1 MSKIVSGQ
9 LDVDR
14 LDYLLRDS
22 HYAGVTY
29 GLYDIGRIIDQ
40 LAIVDNKFVVLEGG
54 YEVVEQLIFARYQ
67 MYQQVYFHKTKRAF
81 ELMLQKCG
89 QILKENKM
97 LEIPTLDD
105 LKTEKGQEEYLKCDS
120 LFYHIC
126 NYFNFRWI
134 FFIINFILE
143 PPIMPYYETYSP
155 STYRKPEDTGA
166 AGPDNSVKVLEPIQK
181 ALTKKLQEIGI
192 ADHEFLTDVTERSP
206 YNLVPDYIAEQGD
219 DDPESNAI
227 RIFYKH
233 NHYSEPIE
241 KRSHIVFTLAA
252 NKPHMMRGFVIPEKY
267 ELVKKY
273 LKDTFDYLIPEREI

>member
-1 MSKIVSGQ
+1 
-9 LDVDR
+9 
-14 LDYLLRDS
+14 
-22 HYAGVTY
+22 
-29 GLYDIGRIIDQ
+29 
-40 LAIVDNKFVVLEGG
+40 
-54 YEVVEQLIFARYQ
+54 
-67 MYQQVYFHKTKRAF
+67 
-81 ELMLQKCG
+81 MLQKCG

-105 LKTEKGQEEYLKCDS
+105 LKTEKGQEEYLKCDD
-120 LFYHIC
+120 
-126 NYFNFRWI
+126 RWFQNKI
-134 FFIINFILE
+134 YDEKN
-143 PPIMPYYETYSP
+143 PPEVKVIADMIKKRRPYYETYSS

-233 NHYSEPIE
+233 NHYSKPIE

-252 NKPHMMRGFVIPEKY
+252 NKQGKLKILSRMWHGFEKI
-267 ELVKKY
+267 Y
-273 LKDTFDYLIPEREI
+273 L